1 MLATTQTSVEVTAPC
16 YTQNIAWSSGD
27 MSGVEA
33 VNMWVS
39 EQADYDY
46 GSNTCASGKQC
57 GHYTQIVPHN
67 VARALVRV
75 NPLRWDFD
83 LATVAQDYANQ
94 LAAGPCSLEH
104 SSGPYGENLAMGSGD
119 MSAAQAVAMWIDEK
133 SYYDYYSN
141 SCHGSACGHYTQVVW
156 RGSARL
162 GCGKGMCANGA
173 SIIVCNYDP
182 AGNYIGTKP
191 Y

>member
-1 MLATTQTSVEVTAPC
+1 MFRK
-16 YTQNIAWSSGD
+16 
-27 MSGVEA
+27 
-33 VNMWVS
+33 VS
-39 EQADYDY
+39 IESLLLLLLINYL
-46 GSNTCASGKQC
+46 
-57 GHYTQIVPHN
+57 TQIDVSFAQYSQHSQSHDSPDNYLRPHN

>member
-1 MLATTQTSVEVTAPC
+1 MFRKVS
-16 YTQNIAWSSGD
+16 I
-27 MSGVEA
+27 EA
-33 VNMWVS
+33 LVLLLLTI
-39 EQADYDY
+39 YL
-46 GSNTCASGKQC
+46 
-57 GHYTQIVPHN
+57 TQIDVSFAQYYQYPQSHDSPDSYLRPHN
-67 VARALVRV
+67 VARAMVRV
-75 NPLRWDFD
+75 KPLRWDFG
-83 LATVAQDYANQ
+83 LATVAQEYANQ
-94 LAAGPCSLEH
+94 LASGPCSLEH

-119 MSAAQAVAMWIDEK
+119 MSPAQAVAMWINEK

-141 SCHGSACGHYTQVVW
+141 SCHDSACGHYTQVVW

-162 GCGKGMCANGA
+162 GCGKGVCGNGA